1 MIDADVNLAGD
12 LVRSARRWPGR
23 LAVIEVDRVEL
34 SYAALARRALALA
47 DGLRSRLGVEPG
59 DRVGLVLRN
68 SAAYVELLYAC
79 WAAGAAVVPVNV
91 KLHPREVA
99 FVLDDAG
106 AAVCFVTDD
115 VDAAATEAARTAGA
129 TTFVDVDTREYDEL
143 IRGTGPA
150 ELPPTAA
157 GDVAWLFY
165 TSGTTGR
172 PKGVMLTH
180 RNLRAMI
187 ESYLADVDVA
197 VPGDHLLHA
206 APMSHGSGLYVL
218 PNVVAGSTQLI
229 PASRGFDV
237 TEIDELLERIPAV
250 KLFAAPTM
258 VMRLVDGL
266 QGDARGLKTVVYGG
280 GPMYVADCLR
290 ALDRLGPRLTQIY
303 GQGEAPMTITVLPA
317 ADHLGARDDRLL
329 RRLGSVG
336 RAQTG
341 VELAILDAGDR
352 PLSAGEVGEVAV
364 RGAVVMEGYL
374 NDPEATARTLAHG
387 WLHTGDL
394 GRIDGDG
401 YLTLVDRS
409 KELIVSGGSNIYPRE
424 IEEVLLRHPAVREV
438 AVIGVPDAEW
448 GEAAVA
454 VIVAASTAP
463 VPEAELDAL
472 CLDHIARF
480 KRPKRYVLVDQLP
493 KSPAGKVLKRDLR
506 AQLERRAG
514 SG

>member
-1 MIDADVNLAGD
+1 
-12 LVRSARRWPGR
+12 
-23 LAVIEVDRVEL
+23 
-34 SYAALARRALALA
+34 
-47 DGLRSRLGVEPG
+47 
-59 DRVGLVLRN
+59 
-68 SAAYVELLYAC
+68 
-79 WAAGAAVVPVNV
+79 
-91 KLHPREVA
+91 
-99 FVLDDAG
+99 
-106 AAVCFVTDD
+106 
-115 VDAAATEAARTAGA
+115 
-129 TTFVDVDTREYDEL
+129 
-143 IRGTGPA
+143 
-150 ELPPTAA
+150 
-157 GDVAWLFY
+157 
-165 TSGTTGR
+165 
-172 PKGVMLTH
+172 MLTH
-180 RNLRAMI
+180 RNLRAMTRA
-187 ESYLADVDVA
+187 YLTDVDA
-197 VPGDHLLHA
+197 ATPGDHLLHA

-218 PNVVAGSTQLI
+218 PNVVAGCTQLI

-237 TEIDELLERIPAV
+237 AEIDELLDRTQAV

-266 QGDARGLKTVVYGG
+266 QGDATGLKSVVYGG

-317 ADHLGARDDRLL
+317 ADHLGERDERLL
-329 RRLGSVG
+329 RRLASVG

-341 VELAILDAGDR
+341 VELAVLDADDLAL
-352 PLSAGEVGEVAV
+352 PADEVGEVAV

-374 NDPEATARTLAHG
+374 NDPEATARTLANG

-424 IEEVLLRHPAVREV
+424 IEEVLLRHPAVREA

-454 VIVAASTAP
+454 VIVTASATH
-463 VPEAELDAL
+463 VTEAELDAL

-480 KRPKRYVLVDQLP
+480 KRPKRYVLVDALP
-493 KSPAGKVLKRDLR
+493 KSPAGKVLKRELR
-506 AQLERRAG
+506 EQLEPSAG